1 MKAITH
7 EVGGTGMLDTM
18 TFSQSL
24 WAHKINFNDMHCM
37 ADNLHHEAKVDGMRG
52 MEAVA
57 SVVMNR
63 VRDSRYPDTVCDV
76 VYQPSQFSWTLK
88 KRLKQLKIT
97 HDWKTLA
104 VATMALDGSLIDKT
118 GGATHYH
125 AVYVTPYGGVRC
137 MTSRFRWGII
147 SFIGNHN
154 DKWS

>member
-1 MKAITH
+1 
-7 EVGGTGMLDTM
+7 
-18 TFSQSL
+18 
-24 WAHKINFNDMHCM
+24 M

-63 VRDSRYPDTVCDV
+63 VRDPRWPDNVCDV

-88 KRLKQLKIT
+88 RRLKQLKIK

-104 VATMALDGSLIDKT
+104 VATMALDGTLIDKT

-125 AVYVTPYGGVRC
+125 AVYVTPY
-137 MTSRFRWGII
+137 WGLVYEFTVQIEQHL
-147 SFIGNHN
+147 FYR
-154 DKWS
+154 KP

>member
-1 MKAITH
+1 LIYKSATLAI
-7 EVGGTGMLDTM
+7 LL
-18 TFSQSL
+18 TFSQPL
-24 WAHKINFNDMHCM
+24 LAHKINFTDMQCM

-63 VRDSRYPDTVCDV
+63 VRDPRWPDNVCDV

-88 KRLKQLKIT
+88 KSLRTMKMK

-104 VATMALDGSLIDKT
+104 VATMALDGTLIDKT

-125 AVYVTPYGGVRC
+125 AVYVTP
-137 MTSRFRWGII
+137 RWGLVYE
-147 SFIGNHN
+147 FTVQVGQHLFYR
-154 DKWS
+154 KP

>member
-1 MKAITH
+1 MRLAAL
-7 EVGGTGMLDTM
+7 VCLL

-24 WAHKINFNDMHCM
+24 WAHKINFNDMQCM

-57 SVVMNR
+57 AVVMNR
-63 VRDSRYPDTVCDV
+63 VRDPRWPDNVCDV

-88 KRLKQLKIT
+88 TRLKQLKIK

-125 AVYVTPYGGVRC
+125 AVYVT
-137 MTSRFRWGII
+137 THWGKVYD
-147 SFIGNHN
+147 FTVQVGHHLFYR
-154 DKWS
+154 KP

>member
-1 MKAITH
+1 MIYKSATLAI
-7 EVGGTGMLDTM
+7 LL

-24 WAHKINFNDMHCM
+24 FAHKINFNDMQCM
-37 ADNLHHEAKVDGMRG
+37 ADNLFHEAKVDGMRG

-63 VRDSRYPDTVCDV
+63 VRDSRYPNTVCDV

-88 KRLKQLKIT
+88 KSLRTMKMK

-104 VATMALDGSLIDKT
+104 VATMALNGTLIDKT

-125 AVYVTPYGGVRC
+125 AVYVTPY
-137 MTSRFRWGII
+137 WGLVYEFTVQIEQHL
-147 SFIGNHN
+147 FYR
-154 DKWS
+154 KP